1 MKNRF
6 LGCSLGE
13 SDSVNTGSDVGTASV
28 YAGLLHLPL
37 QIHGQIN
44 EG

>member
-13 SDSVNTGSDVGTASV
+13 SDLVNTGSGVASV

-37 QIHGQIN
+37 RIHEQID